1 LRLTDLLSKHYDLMV
16 ETVMIGKEFDE
27 ALLNAVDFAF
37 QALGKSC
44 QLALYFHLKTIFH
57 IERAEIPNKIEQ
69 FDDGLNSIFRDGA
82 VFLEKLV
89 LEKLCE
95 ELGVKFE
102 EKYVFNFA
110 EAVSKIRSLVSE
122 KEPFL
127 TLSGLGGEATI
138 VEGKSGGKTLEQ
150 S

>member
-1 LRLTDLLSKHYDLMV
+1 MVDTLMV
-16 ETVMIGKEFDE
+16 DQKFDD
-27 ALLNAVDFAF
+27 ALLKAVDFAF

-57 IERAEIPNKIEQ
+57 IERADIPNKVEE
-69 FDDGLNSIFRDGA
+69 FDDALNSIFRDGA

-102 EKYVFNFA
+102 ERYVFDFV
-110 EAVSKIRSLVSE
+110 EAVSKIRSMVLE

-127 TLSGLGGEATI
+127 ALSGLGEEATM
-138 VEGKSGGKTLEQ
+138 VEGKSGGKTLEE

>member
-1 LRLTDLLSKHYDLMV
+1 MVDALMV
-16 ETVMIGKEFDE
+16 DQKFDE
-27 ALLNAVDFAF
+27 VLLKAVDFAF

-57 IERAEIPNKIEQ
+57 IERADIPNKVEE
-69 FDDGLNSIFRDGA
+69 FDDALNSIFRDGA

-102 EKYVFNFA
+102 ERYVFDFV
-110 EAVSKIRSLVSE
+110 EAVSKIRSMVLE

-127 TLSGLGGEATI
+127 ALSGLGEEATM
-138 VEGKSGGKTLEQ
+138 VEGKSGGKTLEE

>member
-1 LRLTDLLSKHYDLMV
+1 MVDNLM
-16 ETVMIGKEFDE
+16 IDQKFDE
-27 ALLNAVDFAF
+27 VLLKAVDFSF
-37 QALGKSC
+37 EALGKSC

-57 IERAEIPNKIEQ
+57 IERADIPNKVEQ
-69 FDDGLNSIFRDGA
+69 FDDALNSIFRDGA

-102 EKYVFNFA
+102 ERYVFDFV
-110 EAVSKIRSLVSE
+110 EAVSKIRGLVLE

-127 TLSGLGGEATI
+127 TLSGLEEKATI
-138 VEGKSGGKTLEQ
+138 AEGKSGGKTLEE